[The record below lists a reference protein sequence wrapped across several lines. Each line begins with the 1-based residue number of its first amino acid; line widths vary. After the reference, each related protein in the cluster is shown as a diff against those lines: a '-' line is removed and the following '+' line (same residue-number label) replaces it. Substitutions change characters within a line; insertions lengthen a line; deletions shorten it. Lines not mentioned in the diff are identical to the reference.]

1 MKATL
6 QHRGMQ
12 DISEAKQTRPTIL
25 VTGHLLVPGKEEK
38 SSSVSA
44 KSVYVE
50 VTKNARQTGF
60 IRKGI

>member
-1 MKATL
+1 
-6 QHRGMQ
+6 MQ